1 MVAIFSGSEGVSF
14 IDLNN
19 IVAAN
24 YEESS
29 ADKVNPFFP
38 ADHTHTNIDGAK
50 LNAEIVVNEL
60 KEVKPRLSQ
69 RT

>member
-1 MVAIFSGSEGVSF
+1 LVAIFSGSEGISF
-14 IDLNN
+14 IELNN

-38 ADHTHTNIDGAK
+38 ADHTNIDGAK